1 MRYLFLKI
9 YSPFLSILITSLSV
23 GTVKVMYLSLFFPE
37 QENCNSSANAF
48 TIKLQSYLDP
58 LWNAIGLFL
67 VTLYF
72 KLLMLCAGPL
82 YSYV

>member
-23 GTVKVMYLSLFFPE
+23 GTVKVMYLSVFFPE

-48 TIKLQSYLDP
+48 TIKL
-58 LWNAIGLFL
+58 
-67 VTLYF
+67 
-72 KLLMLCAGPL
+72 
-82 YSYV
+82 